1 MKNLLIRFLLK
12 CLDFLKYKT
21 SAIEVGVGVTL
32 GSQDNLKDVLF
43 RATVIASELD
53 RNFMGYEPVNYRRI
67 QLISKL
73 TSEYPWLEGDKLTE
87 IVNEV
92 IG

>member
-1 MKNLLIRFLLK
+1 MKSLLIRFLLK
-12 CLDFLKYKT
+12 CLGFLKYKT

-32 GSQDNLKDVLF
+32 DSQDNLKDVLF

-53 RNFMGYEPVNYRRI
+53 RNLIGYEPENFKRI

-73 TSEYPWLEGDKLTE
+73 TSEYPWLEGNKLTE

-92 IG
+92 MG